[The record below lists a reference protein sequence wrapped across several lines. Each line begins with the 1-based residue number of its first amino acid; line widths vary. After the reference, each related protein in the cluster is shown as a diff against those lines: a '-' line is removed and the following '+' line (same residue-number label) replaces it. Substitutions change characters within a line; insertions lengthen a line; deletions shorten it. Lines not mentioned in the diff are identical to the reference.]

1 MAPWERY
8 DWIGHTQLL
17 LNSYGDWLG
26 FELIDRNG
34 SCEEQVRR
42 LFAAPFVVVSHG
54 TQTDPIL
61 NYGNQTALD
70 LWEMDIDTLV
80 ETPSRLT
87 AEPVHRDERALLL
100 ERTTRDGYVDDYRG
114 IRIARS
120 GRRFLIERAIVWNLV
135 DASGQ
140 RAGQAATFSEWTWL
154 NE

>member
-1 MAPWERY
+1 MDPWERY
-8 DWIGHTQLL
+8 DWIGHTHLL
-17 LNSYGDWLG
+17 LDSYGHWLG
-26 FELIDRNG
+26 SELIARNG
-34 SCEEQVRR
+34 SHEEQARR
-42 LFAAPFVVVSHG
+42 LFEAPFVVVSHG

-70 LWEMDIDTLV
+70 LWEMNIDTLL

-114 IRIARS
+114 VRIAQS

-135 DASGQ
+135 DVSGQ